1 MQCKEDGNMCLLV
14 IDQRWWKVINYG
26 EVVFIKSSV
35 LLNLEGYSAKSG
47 IFFRIFKNDIVVIFV
62 RELIGVS

>member
-1 MQCKEDGNMCLLV
+1 MHLLV
-14 IDQRWWKVINYG
+14 IDKRWWKVIKYD
-26 EVVFIKSSV
+26 ELLIMKSSV

>member
-1 MQCKEDGNMCLLV
+1 MYLLV
-14 IDQRWWKVINYG
+14 IDKRWWKVIKYD
-26 EVVFIKSSV
+26 ELLIMKSSV

-47 IFFRIFKNDIVVIFV
+47 IFFRIFKKDIVVIFV

>member
-1 MQCKEDGNMCLLV
+1 MHLLV
-14 IDQRWWKVINYG
+14 IDKRWWKVIKYD
-26 EVVFIKSSV
+26 ELLIMKSSV

-47 IFFRIFKNDIVVIFV
+47 IFFRIFKKDIVVIFV

>member
-1 MQCKEDGNMCLLV
+1 MHLLV
-14 IDQRWWKVINYG
+14 IDKRWSKVIKYD
-26 EVVFIKSSV
+26 ELLIMKSSV

>member
-1 MQCKEDGNMCLLV
+1 MHLLV
-14 IDQRWWKVINYG
+14 IDKRWWKVIKYD
-26 EVVFIKSSV
+26 ELLIMKSSV

-47 IFFRIFKNDIVVIFV
+47 IFFRIFKNYIVVIFV

>member
-1 MQCKEDGNMCLLV
+1 MYLLV
-14 IDQRWWKVINYG
+14 IDKRWWKVIKYD
-26 EVVFIKSSV
+26 ELLIMKSSV

>member
-47 IFFRIFKNDIVVIFV
+47 IFFLDLQKRSSCHFFA
-62 RELIGVS
+62 